1 MRKITRNVFVLGWV
15 SFLTDVSSEMI
26 LPILPLFLANVLK
39 AGMASIGLIEGVAES
54 TASLLKV
61 ASGWYSDRTKR
72 RKPLVVSGYL
82 LSNLVKPCLAL
93 VTSWGQV
100 LGIRFADR
108 VGKGIRTSP
117 RDALIAES
125 SEQKTRGRSFGFHRM
140 MDTAGAVVGTSI
152 AYLVLS
158 RMAGAYR
165 TVFALSA
172 IPGVLAILVVTLFVR
187 ERTKE
192 ALRAEGGASRPY
204 KLTPDFRLFLF
215 IITLF
220 TFANVSYAFYVLR
233 ASELGI
239 AARMIPI
246 IYLMYNMVYTLVAM
260 PVGILS
266 DRFGRVNLLLFGF
279 GLMALLLFSFGQ
291 AKAAYQAWL
300 LFIFY
305 GGVIAIMET
314 VPRALISDIVPSEVR
329 GTALGLYHTCVG
341 VAALPAGLLFG
352 FLWQRFSSQTAF
364 IFGAAVAAVSGL
376 LLFALWRKNF
386 AKIP

>member
-1 MRKITRNVFVLGWV
+1 MKITRNVFVLGWV

-61 ASGWYSDRTKR
+61 ASGWYSDRIKR

-93 VTSWGQV
+93 ITTWGQA

-108 VGKGIRTSP
+108 VGKGVRTSP

-125 SEQKTRGRSFGFHRM
+125 SEQRTRGRSFGFHRM

-165 TVFALSA
+165 SVFALSA
-172 IPGVLAILVVTLFVR
+172 IPGVLAILVVALFVR
-187 ERTKE
+187 EKAKVVLGT
-192 ALRAEGGASRPY
+192 GGRSPKPY
-204 KLTPDFRLFLF
+204 KLPPELRLFLF
-215 IITLF
+215 IITFF
-220 TFANVSYAFYVLR
+220 TFANLSYAFYILR

-239 AARMIPI
+239 AAKMIPI
-246 IYLMYNMVYTLVAM
+246 IYLVYNIIYSLVAM

-266 DRFGRVNLLLFGF
+266 DRFGRATLLLFGF

-291 AKAAYQAWL
+291 AKTAYQAWL
-300 LFIFY
+300 LFILY
-305 GGVIAIMET
+305 GGVIAIIET
-314 VPRALISDIVPSEVR
+314 VPRALVSDIVPSEVR
-329 GTALGLYHTCVG
+329 GTALGLYHTYVG

-364 IFGAAVAAVSGL
+364 NFAATVAAISWL
-376 LLFALWRKNF
+376 LLFTLWRKNST
-386 AKIP
+386 KIP